1 MKLVISDKKG
11 KAKQIEFEDEKSLR
25 GLKIGGK
32 LEGSKIGFEGYEFEI
47 RGGSD
52 SAGFPMRRDVQG
64 EERKRILV
72 TDSLGAHIKR
82 KGMRK
87 RKTVRGN
94 TVSISTAQLNLYVIK
109 TGTKDIFAEAKEAS
123 AKGEAKKEKE
133 TPKED
138 KKEVKEEP
146 KEEKASKED
155 KPKEKKEESKPE
167 AKAKGKEEVPKE
179 EKKE

>member
-11 KAKQIEFEDEKSLR
+11 KAKQIEFEDEKALR
-25 GLKIGGK
+25 GLKIGDK
-32 LEGSKIGFEGYEFEI
+32 LEGSSIGLEGYEFEI

-72 TDSLGAHIKR
+72 TNSLGAHIKR

-94 TVSISTAQLNLYVIK
+94 TVSIATAQLNLYVIK
-109 TGTKDIFAEAKEAS
+109 AGKEDIFAEAKAE
-123 AKGEAKKEKE
+123 GEAKEGDAPKEEAKEAPAKEATEPKSSEPKEKA
-133 TPKED
+133 
-138 KKEVKEEP
+138 EEP
-146 KEEKASKED
+146 KAE
-155 KPKEKKEESKPE
+155 EKKEE
-167 AKAKGKEEVPKE
+167 AK
-179 EKKE
+179 